1 MEYLGIEGYLGYLLM
16 MCIVSFV
23 LILCTILSLQDK
35 RIKRYKLSEITKDR
49 IPKPKKGVWDM
60 QSTVKYTKG
69 DNT

>member
-35 RIKRYKLSEITKDR
+35 RIKKYKLSEITKDR
-49 IPKPKKGVWDM
+49 KKLSKVWDM
-60 QSTVKYTKG
+60 QGTVKYTKG